1 MVQAQE
7 SVAVIPGAVPLHAV
21 VHGCVCDTHPAW
33 GLLFC
38 DPFAEEKKCAHRVLV
53 EAARGFCEADIGCV
67 RFDYRG
73 TGDSPGEFAEATPEL
88 WVDDILAAVAFM
100 RQEVRVR
107 ALGLLGLRLGATLA
121 LQAAEAGEQVDF
133 LVLWEP
139 VIDGRQ
145 YLHQNLRR
153 SMIKAMLTDKE
164 SFDAGRVRQAQE
176 EEFAD
181 FDGYPVSAEMRRQ
194 VEAIDLLDNPPQ
206 FSGPSLVVNITSR
219 EQPAEPYRE
228 LAEALGGRANAVR
241 QEPFWNRIGLIE
253 ARPVVEATEIWL
265 AEQQASWI
273 GDR

>member
-7 SVAVIPGAVPLHAV
+7 SVAVIPGAAPLHAV

-53 EAARGFCEADIGCV
+53 EAAREFCEADIGCV

-88 WVDDILAAVAFM
+88 WVEDILAAVAFM
-100 RQEVRVR
+100 RQEVKVR
-107 ALGLLGLRLGATLA
+107 TLGLLGLRLGAALA
-121 LQAAEAGEQVDF
+121 LRAAEAGEQVDF

-139 VIDGRQ
+139 IISGRQ

-153 SMIKAMLTDKE
+153 SMIKAMLTE
-164 SFDAGRVRQAQE
+164 AEAFDAGRVRQAQE
-176 EEFAD
+176 DDFFD

-194 VEAIDLLDNPPQ
+194 IEAVDLLADPPQ
-206 FSGPSLVVNITSR
+206 FGGPALVMNITTR
-219 EQPAEPYRE
+219 EHPAEPY
-228 LAEALGGRANAVR
+228 
-241 QEPFWNRIGLIE
+241 
-253 ARPVVEATEIWL
+253 
-265 AEQQASWI
+265 
-273 GDR
+273 